1 MNPKTPHI
9 APSWLPAL
17 LLALLLVPG
26 ASCRQTY
33 MPPVI
38 QTNPNLLVVDGIINA
53 GTGSA
58 TSITLSRT
66 RKIGDSLGAYTP
78 ELQAQLT
85 ILGSAGDTY
94 PLIEQDSGIYASAPL
109 SLNPGEKY
117 QLKIITQNGSQY
129 LSDTVPVLASPSID
143 SLNWQQQGG
152 SGDITVSLNTH
163 DPTDINRYYRWYFT
177 ETWEYQAELSGE
189 LYVNNGLLY
198 YIDST
203 TQITTCWRSDNSS
216 DILLGN
222 AASLSQDL
230 ISQAPLTT
238 IPRGSQKISVR
249 YSTLVSQY
257 VLTQTAW
264 QYWSTLHKNTQNLGS
279 LFDPQPSQ
287 LIGNYHC
294 LSNPNEPVIGY
305 LSAATIGQQRL
316 FIQHSQVNNWDTAGT
331 YCPIDS
337 IPQDPNNYQL
347 YTYNNPAFA
356 PYYLTTTGFIIL
368 SSKICLDCRLQGG
381 TTQKPGFW

>member
-1 MNPKTPHI
+1 MITI
-9 APSWLPAL
+9 TG
-17 LLALLLVPG
+17 VG
-26 ASCRQTY
+26 CRQTY
-33 MPPVI
+33 LPPVI

-53 GTGSA
+53 GTGST

-66 RKIGDSLGAYTP
+66 QKIGDSLGAYTP

-94 PLIEQDSGIYASAPL
+94 PLTEQGNGSYTSAPL
-109 SLNPGEKY
+109 SLTPGEKY
-117 QLKIITQNGSQY
+117 QLKIITPNGSQY
-129 LSDTVPVLASPSID
+129 LSDTVPVLLSPPID
-143 SLNWQQQGG
+143 SLTWQQQGG
-152 SGDITVSLNTH
+152 GGDVTVSLNTH
-163 DPTDINRYYRWYFT
+163 DPRDISRYYRWYFS
-177 ETWEYQAELSGE
+177 ETWEYQAELTSE
-189 LYVNNGLLY
+189 LYVSNGLLHY
-198 YIDST
+198 VDSA
-203 TQITTCWRSDNSS
+203 TQITNCWRSDSSS

-264 QYWSTLHKNTQNLGS
+264 QYWSILQKNTQNLGS

-316 FIQHSQVNNWDTAGT
+316 FIQRSQVNNWDTAGT

-337 IPQDPNNYQL
+337 IPQDPNNYQI
-347 YTYNNPAFA
+347 YTYNNPAFD
-356 PYYLTTTGFIIL
+356 PYYLTTTGYIVL
-368 SSKICLDCRLQGG
+368 SSRICLDCRLQGG
-381 TTQKPGFW
+381 TTQSPGFW